1 MFSLEIT
8 YPSYL
13 KIDVDGIEGK
23 IISESK
29 KILSSSKLESIL
41 IEINENR
48 DQDISIINT
57 LKKIGFNFDND
68 QVNQARRKSG
78 PHKGYAEYLFYK
90 N

>member
-1 MFSLEIT
+1 M
-8 YPSYL
+8 
-13 KIDVDGIEGK
+13 K
-23 IISESK
+23 
-29 KILSSSKLESIL
+29 
-41 IEINENR
+41 
-48 DQDISIINT
+48 DISIINT